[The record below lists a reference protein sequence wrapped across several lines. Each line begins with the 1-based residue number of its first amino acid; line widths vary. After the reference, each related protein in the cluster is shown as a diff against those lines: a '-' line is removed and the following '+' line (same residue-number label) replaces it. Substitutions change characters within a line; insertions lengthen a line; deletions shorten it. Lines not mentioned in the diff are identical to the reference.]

1 MKFIPAGQLRT
12 MKGRYEMAKKLT
24 ILVTAALM
32 GTTAFAPLAI
42 AQGTTQ
48 PAPANPS
55 TQTEPATP
63 ATPMTPAAP
72 AANDSAAATT
82 GGAYLTEQGETQVS
96 ANDYIGKSVY
106 TAADESIG
114 NVTNLI
120 MEEDGGLVAAVI
132 GVGGFLGIG
141 AKDVAVPM
149 DKVTMTR
156 NAQDGT
162 IRLTTTETAETLKAA
177 PEFKTL
183 EQKASEKNAA
193 VPAAPDST
201 TTSATKP

>member
-1 MKFIPAGQLRT
+1 
-12 MKGRYEMAKKLT
+12 MAKKLN

-48 PAPANPS
+48 PAPASPS
-55 TQTEPATP
+55 AQTEPATP
-63 ATPMTPAAP
+63 PATPMAPTAP
-72 AANDSAAATT
+72 AANDSAAA
-82 GGAYLTEQGETQVS
+82 GGAYITEQGETQIS

-120 MEEDGGLVAAVI
+120 MEQDGGLVAAVI

-193 VPAAPDST
+193 TPAAPDST

>member
-1 MKFIPAGQLRT
+1 
-12 MKGRYEMAKKLT
+12 
-24 ILVTAALM
+24 
-32 GTTAFAPLAI
+32 
-42 AQGTTQ
+42 
-48 PAPANPS
+48 
-55 TQTEPATP
+55 
-63 ATPMTPAAP
+63 
-72 AANDSAAATT
+72 
-82 GGAYLTEQGETQVS
+82 
-96 ANDYIGKSVY
+96 
-106 TAADESIG
+106 
-114 NVTNLI
+114 
-120 MEEDGGLVAAVI
+120 

-183 EQKASEKNAA
+183 EQKTSEKNAA
-193 VPAAPDST
+193 TPAAPDST

>member
-1 MKFIPAGQLRT
+1 
-12 MKGRYEMAKKLT
+12 MAKKLT
-24 ILVTAALM
+24 ILVAAALM

-48 PAPANPS
+48 PAPANPGA
-55 TQTEPATP
+55 QTEPTTPP

-72 AANDSAAATT
+72 AAPSANDSAATTT

-96 ANDYIGKSVY
+96 ANDYIGKAVY

-162 IRLTTTETAETLKAA
+162 IRLTTTETAETLKGA

-183 EQKASEKNAA
+183 EQKASERNAA
-193 VPAAPDST
+193 MPPAPDST

>member
-1 MKFIPAGQLRT
+1 MKFIAPGQLRT

-55 TQTEPATP
+55 AQTEPATP
-63 ATPMTPAAP
+63 MAPAAP
-72 AANDSAAATT
+72 VTNDSAATTT

-96 ANDYIGKSVY
+96 ANDYIGKAVY

-193 VPAAPDST
+193 MPAAPDST

>member
-1 MKFIPAGQLRT
+1 
-12 MKGRYEMAKKLT
+12 MAKKLM

-48 PAPANPS
+48 PAPANPGA
-55 TQTEPATP
+55 QTEPTTPP

-72 AANDSAAATT
+72 AAPSANDSAATTT
-82 GGAYLTEQGETQVS
+82 GGAYLTEQGETQIS
-96 ANDYIGKSVY
+96 ANDYIGKAVY

-162 IRLTTTETAETLKAA
+162 IRLTTTETAETLKGA

-183 EQKASEKNAA
+183 EQKASERNAA
-193 VPAAPDST
+193 MPPAPDST

>member
-1 MKFIPAGQLRT
+1 
-12 MKGRYEMAKKLT
+12 MAKKIT

-55 TQTEPATP
+55 AQTEPATPP

-72 AANDSAAATT
+72 SANDSAATT
-82 GGAYLTEQGETQVS
+82 MGGAYLTEQGETQVS

-183 EQKASEKNAA
+183 EQQASEKNAA
-193 VPAAPDST
+193 TPAAPDGT

>member
-1 MKFIPAGQLRT
+1 MTR
-12 MKGRYEMAKKLT
+12 KLAT
-24 ILVTAALM
+24 IFTAALM

-55 TQTEPATP
+55 AQTEPASP
-63 ATPMTPAAP
+63 SATPMTPAAP
-72 AANDSAAATT
+72 MAADSAAATT
-82 GGAYLTEQGETQVS
+82 GGAYITEQGENQVS

-106 TAADESIG
+106 TGADESIG

-120 MEEDGGLVAAVI
+120 MEQDGGLVAAVI

-141 AKDVAVPM
+141 AKDVAIPM

-156 NAQDGT
+156 NTQDGT

>member
-1 MKFIPAGQLRT
+1 MTRKF
-12 MKGRYEMAKKLT
+12 MT
-24 ILVTAALM
+24 ITAAALM
-32 GTTAFAPLAI
+32 GATAFAPLAI
-42 AQGTTQ
+42 AQTATE
-48 PAPANPS
+48 PAPANPT
-55 TQTEPATP
+55 TQAPAAP
-63 ATPMTPAAP
+63 SATPMAPAAP
-72 AANDSAAATT
+72 TAETSAAATTT
-82 GGAYLTEQGETQVS
+82 GGAYLTEQAENQIS
-96 ANDYIGKSVY
+96 ANDYIGKAVY

-114 NVTNLI
+114 NVTNLV
-120 MEEDGGLVAAVI
+120 MEENGGLVAAVV

-156 NAQDGT
+156 NAEDGT

-183 EQKASEKNAA
+183 EQKASDQNAA
-193 VPAAPDST
+193 APAPAPDNT

>member
-1 MKFIPAGQLRT
+1 MPFASRTGRRAEKCFRRPVENDERKVRNGKETYDPRHRRPHGHDGFRAACHRSGHDAARAGKSQRQ
-12 MKGRYEMAKKLT
+12 
-24 ILVTAALM
+24 I
-32 GTTAFAPLAI
+32 
-42 AQGTTQ
+42 
-48 PAPANPS
+48 
-55 TQTEPATP
+55 
-63 ATPMTPAAP
+63 
-72 AANDSAAATT
+72 
-82 GGAYLTEQGETQVS
+82 S

-120 MEEDGGLVAAVI
+120 MEQDGGLVAAVI

-183 EQKASEKNAA
+183 EQKTSEQNAA
-193 VPAAPDST
+193 TPAAPDST

>member
-1 MKFIPAGQLRT
+1 MT
-12 MKGRYEMAKKLT
+12 KKLAT
-24 ILVTAALM
+24 LFTAALM

-55 TQTEPATP
+55 AQTEPVTP
-63 ATPMTPAAP
+63 VAPAAP
-72 AANDSAAATT
+72 ASPLANDTAASTT
-82 GGAYLTEQGETQVS
+82 GGAYITEQAQNQVS

-106 TAADESIG
+106 TGADESIG

-120 MEEDGGLVAAVI
+120 MEQDGGLVAAVI

-149 DKVTMTR
+149 DKITMTR
-156 NAQDGT
+156 NVEDGT
-162 IRLTTTETAETLKAA
+162 IRLTTTETADTLKAA

-183 EQKASEKNAA
+183 EQKASEQNAA
-193 VPAAPDST
+193 APAKPDGT

>member
-1 MKFIPAGQLRT
+1 
-12 MKGRYEMAKKLT
+12 MAKKLT
-24 ILVTAALM
+24 TLVTAALM
-32 GTTAFAPLAI
+32 GATAFAPLAI

-48 PAPANPS
+48 PAPASPGA
-55 TQTEPATP
+55 QTEPATP
-63 ATPMTPAAP
+63 PATPMAP
-72 AANDSAAATT
+72 VAPSANDSAAATT
-82 GGAYLTEQGETQVS
+82 GGAYLTQQGEAQIS

-114 NVTNLI
+114 SVTNLI

-183 EQKASEKNAA
+183 EQQASDRNAA
-193 VPAAPDST
+193 MPPAPDNT

>member
-1 MKFIPAGQLRT
+1 MTKKFA
-12 MKGRYEMAKKLT
+12 T
-24 ILVTAALM
+24 IFTAALM

-48 PAPANPS
+48 PAPASPS

-63 ATPMTPAAP
+63 MTPTAPTAA
-72 AANDSAAATT
+72 DSAATST
-82 GGAYLTEQGETQVS
+82 GGAYITQQAENQVS

-106 TAADESIG
+106 TGADESIG

-120 MEEDGGLVAAVI
+120 MEQDGGLVAAVI

-149 DKVTMTR
+149 DKITMTR
-156 NAQDGT
+156 NVEDGT

-183 EQKASEKNAA
+183 EQKASEQNAA
-193 VPAAPDST
+193 APATPDGT

>member
-1 MKFIPAGQLRT
+1 MS
-12 MKGRYEMAKKLT
+12 
-24 ILVTAALM
+24 ILDKHGVIERNATLLLV
-32 GTTAFAPLAI
+32 GSLLVVSIGGIVEIAPLFYLENTI
-42 AQGTTQ
+42 EKVEGMR
-48 PAPANPS
+48 PY
-55 TQTEPATP
+55 TP
-63 ATPMTPAAP
+63 LELA
-72 AANDSAAATT
+72 
-82 GGAYLTEQGETQVS
+82 GGAYLTEQGETQIS

-120 MEEDGGLVAAVI
+120 MEQDGGLVAAVI

-177 PEFKTL
+177 PVALAF
-183 EQKASEKNAA
+183 QG
-193 VPAAPDST
+193 
-201 TTSATKP
+201 

>member
-1 MKFIPAGQLRT
+1 MKFIAAGQLRT

-32 GTTAFAPLAI
+32 GTTTFAPLAI

-63 ATPMTPAAP
+63 MTPAAP
-72 AANDSAAATT
+72 STNDSAATTT

-193 VPAAPDST
+193 TPAAPDST

>member
-1 MKFIPAGQLRT
+1 
-12 MKGRYEMAKKLT
+12 MAKKLT

-55 TQTEPATP
+55 AQTEPATP
-63 ATPMTPAAP
+63 PATPMAPAAP
-72 AANDSAAATT
+72 LANDSAAATT
-82 GGAYLTEQGETQVS
+82 GGAYITQQGETQIS

-120 MEEDGGLVAAVI
+120 MEKDGGLVAAVI

-156 NAQDGT
+156 NTQDGT

-183 EQKASEKNAA
+183 EQQASEKSA
-193 VPAAPDST
+193 AAPDST

>member
-1 MKFIPAGQLRT
+1 QQA
-12 MKGRYEMAKKLT
+12 
-24 ILVTAALM
+24 
-32 GTTAFAPLAI
+32 
-42 AQGTTQ
+42 
-48 PAPANPS
+48 
-55 TQTEPATP
+55 
-63 ATPMTPAAP
+63 
-72 AANDSAAATT
+72 
-82 GGAYLTEQGETQVS
+82 ETQVS

-120 MEEDGGLVAAVI
+120 MEQDGGLVAAVI

-149 DKVTMTR
+149 DKITMTR

-183 EQKASEKNAA
+183 EQ
-193 VPAAPDST
+193 
-201 TTSATKP
+201 

>member
-1 MKFIPAGQLRT
+1 MT
-12 MKGRYEMAKKLT
+12 KKLT

-48 PAPANPS
+48 PAPATPGA
-55 TQTEPATP
+55 QTEPATP
-63 ATPMTPAAP
+63 PVTPMTPAAP
-72 AANDSAAATT
+72 SANGSAATT
-82 GGAYLTEQGETQVS
+82 TGGSYLTEQGETQVS

-120 MEEDGGLVAAVI
+120 MEENGGLVAAVI

-156 NAQDGT
+156 NTQDGT

-193 VPAAPDST
+193 MPATPDGT

>member
-1 MKFIPAGQLRT
+1 
-12 MKGRYEMAKKLT
+12 MAKKLT

-48 PAPANPS
+48 PAPANPAA
-55 TQTEPATP
+55 QTEPTTPP

-72 AANDSAAATT
+72 AAPSANDSAATTT

-96 ANDYIGKSVY
+96 ANDYIGKAVY

-162 IRLTTTETAETLKAA
+162 IRLTTTETAETLKGA

-183 EQKASEKNAA
+183 EQKASERNAA
-193 VPAAPDST
+193 MPPAPDST

>member
-1 MKFIPAGQLRT
+1 
-12 MKGRYEMAKKLT
+12 MAKKLT
-24 ILVTAALM
+24 ILAAAALM

-48 PAPANPS
+48 PAPANPGA
-55 TQTEPATP
+55 QTEPTTPP

-72 AANDSAAATT
+72 AAPSANDSAATTT
-82 GGAYLTEQGETQVS
+82 GGAYLTEQGETQIS
-96 ANDYIGKSVY
+96 ANDYIGKAVY

-162 IRLTTTETAETLKAA
+162 IRLTTTETAETLKGA

-183 EQKASEKNAA
+183 EQKASERNAA
-193 VPAAPDST
+193 MPPAPDST

>member
-1 MKFIPAGQLRT
+1 
-12 MKGRYEMAKKLT
+12 MAKKLT
-24 ILVTAALM
+24 TLVTAALL
-32 GTTAFAPLAI
+32 GATAFAPLAI

-55 TQTEPATP
+55 AQTEPATP
-63 ATPMTPAAP
+63 PATPMAP
-72 AANDSAAATT
+72 LANDSAAATT
-82 GGAYLTEQGETQVS
+82 GGAYITQQGETQIS

-120 MEEDGGLVAAVI
+120 MEKDGGLVAAVI

-183 EQKASEKNAA
+183 EQQASERNAA
-193 VPAAPDST
+193 MPPAPDNT

>member
-1 MKFIPAGQLRT
+1 
-12 MKGRYEMAKKLT
+12 MAKKLT

-48 PAPANPS
+48 PAPENPGA
-55 TQTEPATP
+55 QTEPATP

-72 AANDSAAATT
+72 ATNDSAAATT
-82 GGAYLTEQGETQVS
+82 GGAYLTEQDETQVS
-96 ANDYIGKSVY
+96 ANDYIGKAVY

-162 IRLTTTETAETLKAA
+162 IRLTTTETAETLKSA

-193 VPAAPDST
+193 TPAAPDST

>member
-1 MKFIPAGQLRT
+1 
-12 MKGRYEMAKKLT
+12 MAKKLM

-48 PAPANPS
+48 PAPANPGA
-55 TQTEPATP
+55 QTEPTTPP

-72 AANDSAAATT
+72 AAPSANDSAATTT

-96 ANDYIGKSVY
+96 ANDYIGKAVY

-162 IRLTTTETAETLKAA
+162 IRLTTTETAETLKGA

-183 EQKASEKNAA
+183 EQKASERNAA
-193 VPAAPDST
+193 MPPAPDST